1 MLLAPPGPPVT
12 EVVPVRVH
20 GHDTSWPPVL
30 VFCVAVLVLGALVAA
45 IVFLWRARDA
55 ARPARRRLDG

>member
-1 MLLAPPGPPVT
+1 MLLASAGPQVT
-12 EVVPVRVH
+12 ELVPVRVH

-45 IVFLWRARDA
+45 IVFLRSAWSA
-55 ARPARRRLDG
+55 ARPTRRPLDG